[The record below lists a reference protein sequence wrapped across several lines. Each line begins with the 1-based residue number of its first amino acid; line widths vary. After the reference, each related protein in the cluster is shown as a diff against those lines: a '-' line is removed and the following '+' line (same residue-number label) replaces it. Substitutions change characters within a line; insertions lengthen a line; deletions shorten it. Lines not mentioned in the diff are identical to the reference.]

1 MAAHRTTRKYL
12 LLIGDGMADYGL
24 EELGGRTPIEVAE
37 TPNMDRIAACRIG
50 LVKTVP
56 DGMEPGSDVANLSL
70 LGYDPRIHY
79 AGRAPLE
86 AASMGIALN
95 ADQVAFRMNLVT
107 LDFRSDQEIIMKS
120 HSSGDISTAESASI
134 LEDLKG
140 ELRFPGVQI
149 HGGVAYRHLMVW
161 ENGPEHAHTIPPHDV
176 LEQNMAWYLHD
187 RSENPV
193 PALIRRSWDILRDHP
208 TNLHRREK
216 GLGEANSIWLWGQ
229 GRAPQ
234 IPLFRERYGI
244 DGAVISAVDLVRGI
258 GVCIGFMPI
267 HVKGA
272 TGYLNTNY
280 RGKAEAAL
288 RGLKDYDF
296 ILIHVE
302 APDEAG
308 HSGNTGEKI
317 EAIEN
322 FDEKV
327 VGTVLEGLKDFEDY
341 RIMVASDHLTPILR
355 RTHTDD
361 PTPFAWASKGELESH
376 PKGSGFSEAAARES
390 GLFFGTGYELFDSF
404 LYGK

>member
-1 MAAHRTTRKYL
+1 
-12 LLIGDGMADYGL
+12 MADYGL
-24 EELGGRTPIEVAE
+24 EELGGRTPVEVAK
-37 TPNMDRIAACRIG
+37 TPHMDRIAACRIG
-50 LVKTVP
+50 LVKSVP

-70 LGYDPRIHY
+70 LGYDPRTRY
-79 AGRAPLE
+79 TGRAPLE
-86 AASMGIALN
+86 AASMGIALKPN
-95 ADQVAFRMNLVT
+95 QVAFRMNLVT

-140 ELRFPGVQI
+140 GLRLPGIEI

-161 ENGPEHAHTIPPHDV
+161 ENGPEDAHTIPPHDV
-176 LEQNMAWYLHD
+176 LEQNMASYLHD
-187 RSENPV
+187 SSKNPV
-193 PALIRRSWDILRDHP
+193 PGLIRRSWDILRDHP
-208 TNLHRREK
+208 TNLHRRGK

-234 IPLFRERYGI
+234 LPMFRERYGI
-244 DGAVISAVDLVRGI
+244 NGAVISAVDLVRGI
-258 GVCIGFMPI
+258 GICVGFTPI
-267 HVKGA
+267 NVQGA

-288 RGLKDYDF
+288 GGLREYDL

-308 HSGNTGEKI
+308 HSGNIKEKI
-317 EAIEN
+317 DAIEN

-327 VGTVLEGLKDFEDY
+327 VGAVLEGLKDFEDY
-341 RIMVASDHLTPILR
+341 RVMVASDHLTPISR

-361 PTPFAWASKGELESH
+361 PTPFAWASKRELEYH
-376 PKGSGFSEAAARES
+376 AKGSRFSEAAAQES
-390 GLFFGTGYELFDSF
+390 GLFFGAGYELVDSF
-404 LYGK
+404 LFG